1 MKVIY
6 CHVLSSELIQ
16 GLCTLGCGHE
26 KGWIKNKNIAGTLK
40 WMLQTATPW
49 SQGNSAEF
57 PLLGICPGIITTLWK
72 TLKNPQTFFSR
83 EWRCLEIKR
92 PDQGG
97 MFPIPSREGRGV
109 SEGFTKLAG
118 REEGEEGWDNPWQ
131 AAREERRGISRQW
144 LTAHR
149 ADLPWTDHCNPEQ
162 RDRPQKMGDDP
173 SKNSMET
180 RESSSLSSGCFSWWA
195 EVCPSTAWAAQA
207 SCNAL
212 YCFIFTT
219 RAPQRNN
226 WASTLCHIK
235 ELKGKWVERLD
246 CAPEIPQFN
255 WNSRNTPRFEE
266 GLSWLDYSTS
276 QFSPAHQD
284 RKFLF
289 TSTFSVKFCFL
300 PSFIFL
306 LQTQEE
312 KRMKGE
318 SWLSEQQ
325 QG

>member
-83 EWRCLEIKR
+83 EWRCLGIKR

-131 AAREERRGISRQW
+131 AAREEREGESPDSDWLHTGLIS
-144 LTAHR
+144 
-149 ADLPWTDHCNPEQ
+149 PEQ
-162 RDRPQKMGDDP
+162 PIATQSRGTDLKKWVMIPQKTQWRPDNP
-173 SKNSMET
+173 
-180 RESSSLSSGCFSWWA
+180 
-195 EVCPSTAWAAQA
+195 
-207 SCNAL
+207 
-212 YCFIFTT
+212 
-219 RAPQRNN
+219 
-226 WASTLCHIK
+226 
-235 ELKGKWVERLD
+235 
-246 CAPEIPQFN
+246 
-255 WNSRNTPRFEE
+255 
-266 GLSWLDYSTS
+266 
-276 QFSPAHQD
+276 PA
-284 RKFLF
+284 
-289 TSTFSVKFCFL
+289 
-300 PSFIFL
+300 
-306 LQTQEE
+306 
-312 KRMKGE
+312 
-318 SWLSEQQ
+318 
-325 QG
+325 